1 MGRVLEVN
9 NDRGDWD
16 REFTFTE
23 RDFHVLRRL
32 VNEHTGISLSDAKR
46 ELVYSRLSRRLRYL
60 QLKSFRKYCEY
71 LQSEAGNEELVHFI
85 NAITTNLTSFFR
97 EPHHFEIFASR
108 ILKEFVQK
116 KVANKRFRV
125 WSAGCSTGEEPY
137 TISMTINSCQQM
149 LPDDADIK
157 ILATDLDSN
166 VLEIAKRGV
175 YLREKIKTIP
185 PQREKRWFISNK
197 RDQSGYI
204 HVRPEIQQ
212 LVSFKQLNLMSD
224 WPMKGPFNV
233 IFCRNVVIYFNKAT
247 QKELVD
253 RFANILEPDG
263 YLFLGHSESLFKVS
277 DRFKLV
283 GQTAYQKI
291 K

>member
-1 MGRVLEVN
+1 MGRVLASDEEKK
-9 NDRGDWD
+9 DWD
-16 REFTFTE
+16 REFAFTD

-32 VNEHTGISLSDAKR
+32 VSQHTGISLSDAKR

-60 QLKSFRKYCEY
+60 HLKSFKKYSE
-71 LQSEAGNEELVHFI
+71 LIQSENGSEELVHFI

-97 EPHHFEIFASR
+97 EPHHFEILGSR
-108 ILKEFVQK
+108 ILREYAQDKN
-116 KVANKRFRV
+116 ADKRFRV

-137 TISMTINSCQQM
+137 SIAMTIQSSQLKQS
-149 LPDDADIK
+149 DDDIK

-166 VLEIAKRGV
+166 VLETAKRGM
-175 YLREKIKTIP
+175 YLREKIKNIP
-185 PQREKRWFISNK
+185 PQREKRWFYSNK
-197 RDQSGYI
+197 RDHSGYI
-204 HVRPEIQQ
+204 QVRPEFQNM
-212 LVSFKQLNLMSD
+212 VSFKQLNLMD
-224 WPMKGPFNV
+224 EWPMRGAFNV

-253 RFANILEPDG
+253 RFANILTPNG